1 MFGWYPAY
9 VVYVRLTYMTLCTGK
24 LTVRGEGQSQCRQW
38 RGIGRWVVQIFTN
51 RRRERVVVDYP
62 EYPLPWSPDWPG
74 GSRYAGRCC
83 TAYKTVQREGTDYPE
98 Y

>member
-1 MFGWYPAY
+1 MVPRIRLRKAY
-9 VVYVRLTYMTLCTGK
+9 MALCTGK

-51 RRRERVVVDYP
+51 RRRERVVDYQGI
-62 EYPLPWSPDWPG
+62 PLQCRVVPG

-98 Y
+98 